1 MHGIQRVWKG
11 MLHKIFGYNVCNIN
25 YLIQGNF
32 SRERPPGRVQ
42 FVKLSVKYLCVNL
55 ILLGIV
61 SK

>member
-1 MHGIQRVWKG
+1 MWTPSA
-11 MLHKIFGYNVCNIN
+11 IFQPAYFNI
-25 YLIQGNF
+25 IQGNF